1 MVASLACA
9 LAKGLP
15 WRGTVTLGDG
25 YAPLLDPAVLVRL
38 REELDDDE
46 GVWKV
51 FVQNFIT
58 QLPERNERLRQTLT
72 TGDLKGAI
80 DAVLSLKTSCQMV
93 GAERL
98 AGLAISLEQAIRNEA
113 DDAGASVALPQ
124 LAAAHLRRIK
134 QCSRQTT
141 YLLQAALRQ
150 KPYLG

>member
-1 MVASLACA
+1 VGA
-9 LAKGLP
+9 
-15 WRGTVTLGDG
+15 TVTQNDG
-25 YAPLLDPAVLVRL
+25 YLPLLDPAVLVRL

-51 FVQNFIT
+51 FVQNFIAH
-58 QLPERNERLRQTLT
+58 LPERTERLRQTLT

-80 DAVLSLKTSCQMV
+80 DAVLSLKTSSQMV

-98 AGLAISLEQAIRNEA
+98 AGLAMDLEQDIRRDTRDTDPA
-113 DDAGASVALPQ
+113 VALPQ

-141 YLLQAALRQ
+141 YLLQAALKQ
-150 KPYLG
+150 KPDLS

>member
-1 MVASLACA
+1 MGA
-9 LAKGLP
+9 
-15 WRGTVTLGDG
+15 TVTQNDG
-25 YAPLLDPAVLVRL
+25 YLPLLDPAVLVRL

-51 FVQNFIT
+51 FVQNFIAH
-58 QLPERNERLRQTLT
+58 LPQRTERLRQALT

-80 DAVLSLKTSCQMV
+80 DAVLSLKTSSQMV

-98 AGLAISLEQAIRNEA
+98 AGLAMDLEQDIRRDTRDTDPA
-113 DDAGASVALPQ
+113 VALPQ

-141 YLLQAALRQ
+141 YLLQAALKQ
-150 KPYLG
+150 KPDLS

>member
-1 MVASLACA
+1 LRVPA
-9 LAKGLP
+9 
-15 WRGTVTLGDG
+15 VTQGNG
-25 YAPLLDPAVLVRL
+25 YAPLLDPSVLERL

-51 FVQNFIT
+51 FVQNFIA
-58 QLPERNERLRQTLT
+58 QLPERNEKLRQALT
-72 TGDLKGAI
+72 TGDVTGSM

-98 AGLAISLEQAIRNEA
+98 AALAMDLEQALRHDIRTTDPA
-113 DDAGASVALPQ
+113 VALPH

-141 YLLQAALRQ
+141 YLLQAALKK
-150 KPYLG
+150 KPDLG